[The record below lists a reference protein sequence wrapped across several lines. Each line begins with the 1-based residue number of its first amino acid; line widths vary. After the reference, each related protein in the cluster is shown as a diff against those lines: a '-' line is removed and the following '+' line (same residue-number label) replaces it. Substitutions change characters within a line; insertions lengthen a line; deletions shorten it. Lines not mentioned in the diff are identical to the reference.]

1 MPYERPCHN
10 GNVDCV
16 VNCTAN
22 TNSGFF
28 ARTNYTNPDPKTTLY
43 YTTLICSMSTF
54 DGFVSEFPDI
64 QIDYFR
70 KSPDRQPLACLLSH
84 VHSDHL
90 QGLESVRAPFIYC
103 SPATREL
110 LLRIEKY
117 PHRMNFHKGI
127 LESRRLHYKHLAK
140 LLRPI
145 PLNTP
150 TEIELT
156 PRRRIRVTLFD
167 ANHCSGAVM
176 FLIEGNN
183 KAIIY
188 SGDIRAEKW
197 WVDSLIRNP
206 ILIPYTLGHKRLDKL
221 YLDTTFAQKSNPFRE
236 FPSKAEGL
244 AELLRKVEAY
254 SDDTV
259 FYFRAWTFG
268 YEDVWLA
275 LSAALGTKIHVD
287 RYQMGLYRSLV
298 NISSSRGVNEGPALC
313 GFDLGNRA
321 VSGCL
326 SDSESSRIHSCEP
339 DVSCRTAQ
347 GPKTVYIMPIINR
360 TKDGAEVSEVGAGGG
375 IGDLYQV
382 HELELPDEST
392 LAQLEKLCLQQIP
405 DKKRSSQMQKALLEA
420 FQSRKKALSLDIYGV
435 KEEGDMSLEKLVAM
449 LGQGVFDPS
458 SKQDL
463 PNTIVSCIYPSGA
476 HYSDHGKR
484 FPYSRHSS
492 YSELCELVAAFR
504 PKDIHPCTVD
514 PSTWNEDVSI
524 CCLFGHL
531 CSGSDFAHD
540 NFMRQTIDQ
549 TDDDDG
555 QRSKKRARYEV
566 NISTESSQSSDE
578 IEDQTS
584 TGDTEHKAHSALDG
598 TVKETSNISQPTAN
612 SQPSLDYDPERAKRA
627 EIQKAHLYLQEH
639 ADPSILEIGPLP
651 PTSPETQARTPTPK
665 PLPHVSSFTSTRDDG
680 SSPRPHEP
688 SQVEDSQHTDLLS
701 LSISE
706 SDLNASPPSD
716 IKQGLE
722 STQDHTARRRARVSA
737 YLAAREDSW
746 ADISLVS
753 AGGNHAAE
761 EMEL

>member
-1 MPYERPCHN
+1 
-10 GNVDCV
+10 
-16 VNCTAN
+16 
-22 TNSGFF
+22 
-28 ARTNYTNPDPKTTLY
+28 
-43 YTTLICSMSTF
+43 MSTF

-70 KSPDRQPLACLLSH
+70 KSPERQPLACFLSH

-90 QGLESVRAPFIYC
+90 QGLESFRAPFIYC

-140 LLRPI
+140 LLRAI

-176 FLIEGNN
+176 FLIEGND

-197 WVDSLIRNP
+197 WVDGLIRNP
-206 ILIPYTLGHKRLDKL
+206 FLIPYTLGRKRLDKL
-221 YLDTTFAQKSNPFRE
+221 YLDTTFAQRSNPFRE

-254 SDDTV
+254 SEETV

-275 LSAALGTKIHVD
+275 LSAALETTIHVD
-287 RYQMGLYRSLV
+287 RYQMGLYRSLAS
-298 NISSSRGVNEGPALC
+298 ISSSKGVNEGPALC
-313 GFDLGNRA
+313 GYDLGNKA

-326 SDSESSRIHSCEP
+326 SEKESSRVHSCEP
-339 DVSCRTAQ
+339 GISCHAAR
-347 GPKTVYIMPIINR
+347 GPQTVYITPIVTR
-360 TKDGAEVSEVGAGGG
+360 TQDGAEMPELGAGGG

-405 DKKRSSQMQKALLEA
+405 DKERSSQTQKALLEA
-420 FQSRKKALSLDIYGV
+420 FRSRKKALSLDVYGV
-435 KEEGDMSLEKLVAM
+435 KEEGEMSLEKLVDM
-449 LGQGVFDPS
+449 LGQGVSDQS

-463 PNTIVSCIYPSGA
+463 PNTI
-476 HYSDHGKR
+476 R

-514 PSTWNEDVSI
+514 PSTWNEDISI
-524 CCLFGHL
+524 CRLFGHL
-531 CSGSDFAHD
+531 CSGSHFAHD
-540 NFMRQTIDQ
+540 NFMRQSIGRTGDEDI
-549 TDDDDG
+549 
-555 QRSKKRARYEV
+555 QRSKKRARYEAD
-566 NISTESSQSSDE
+566 ILTESSQSSNM
-578 IEDQTS
+578 IEDHAS
-584 TGDTEHKAHSALDG
+584 TGTLEHKTHGVLDDI
-598 TVKETSNISQPTAN
+598 VEYPFNNSQPTTN
-612 SQPSLDYDPERAKRA
+612 SQPSSGYDLKRAKHA

-639 ADPSILEIGPLP
+639 ADPSILDIGPLP
-651 PTSPETQARTPTPK
+651 SPSPESQTR
-665 PLPHVSSFTSTRDDG
+665 LPASGPSLDESAISSIRDNA
-680 SSPRPHEP
+680 SSLLPHEP
-688 SQVEDSQHTDLLS
+688 SRVEDSQHTDLLN
-701 LSISE
+701 LSITE
-706 SDLNASPPSD
+706 SDLNGSPPSESN
-716 IKQGLE
+716 QGKE
-722 STQDHTARRRARVSA
+722 RTRDRIARRRTRVAA

-753 AGGNHAAE
+753 AGDNHAEE